1 MIQFADEALIE
12 VSSGKGGN
20 GCIAFRRE
28 KYVPKG
34 GPAGGDGGR
43 GGNVLFEIKRNMRT
57 LVHLRHKRV
66 FRAKNGLD
74 GQGSKRFG
82 AKGAD
87 CIIPLPPGCIIK
99 DADTGELI
107 YDFGDRTDGLI
118 PFLTGGNG
126 GWGNC
131 HFKTSTNQ
139 APRTA
144 LSGQEG
150 QARRLKI
157 ELNIIADIGLVGFP
171 NAGKSSLLD
180 YFTNARPKIAP
191 YPFTTKIP
199 NLGVLRIDDEQD
211 IIIADIP
218 GILEGASEGIGLG
231 IRFLKH
237 ISRTA
242 GLAFLID
249 LSDDNYLTAYDTL
262 CGELA
267 AYSDELAAKKR
278 VIIATKLDLEGTKER
293 LKTLREKLSDVPVLG
308 ISVFNRWGLDEVR
321 DAFVA
326 LVEELAASDAGK
338 NAETSAESI
347 SGGSSLSAA
356 LGSSALGN
364 AASGDDFT
372 AEGLADG
379 MAASGM
385 FDFENAAEREPFDK
399 TGNTAGDFNGS
410 GELSGSFS
418 GAGATQK
425 TGAQPAVDNGF
436 MHADLEDPVYVQQ
449 EGFGATVS
457 LSRKRKGKK

>member
-43 GGNVLFEIKRNMRT
+43 GGDVLFEIKRNMRT

-87 CIIPLPPGCIIK
+87 CVIPLPPGCIIK
-99 DADTGELI
+99 DADTDELV
-107 YDFGDRTDGLI
+107 YDFGDRTEGLI

-144 LSGQEG
+144 LPGQEG
-150 QARRLKI
+150 KTRRLKI

-199 NLGVLRIDDEQD
+199 NLGVLRIDEEQD

-218 GILEGASEGIGLG
+218 GILEGASEGVGLG

-249 LSDDNYLTAYDTL
+249 LSDENYLTAYDTL

-267 AYSDELAAKKR
+267 AYSEELAAKKR

-326 LVEELAASDAGK
+326 LVEELAATDAGK
-338 NAETSAESI
+338 SSEASAGGI
-347 SGGSSLSAA
+347 SGFVQSDAA
-356 LGSSALGN
+356 TFGN
-364 AASGDDFT
+364 DVT
-372 AEGLADG
+372 AEGLSAD
-379 MAASGM
+379 MAAGGM
-385 FDFENAAEREPFDK
+385 FDFDSAAGGGFNDSAAGSNHFNASGGMHK
-399 TGNTAGDFNGS
+399 TIV
-410 GELSGSFS
+410 
-418 GAGATQK
+418 
-425 TGAQPAVDNGF
+425 PAAADNNF
-436 MHADLEDPVYVQQ
+436 MHAELEDPVYVQQ